1 MSISLGLFD
10 VFTYI
15 VPGSLY
21 LALIVYLA
29 EKFSWIEIG
38 QLKNVPCLV
47 LFGGILIICYLLG
60 FVADPLAAQLDKR
73 MEFWKARYREDAK
86 EIFKTRA
93 PGAVH
98 RAYVKADLYLL
109 LAAAETSQKEAAL
122 EISRFRATGLMLRN
136 CSVPFLG
143 ACIVS
148 VAEAIAGIRPAATI
162 LCAVFFAAAVLS
174 CIGQGKRL
182 REWANMKTLDIC
194 YWIPGIDEMVLGQN
208 PKR

>member
-21 LALIVYLA
+21 LALIVYVA

-38 QLKNVPCLV
+38 QLKNVPSLV
-47 LFGGILIICYLLG
+47 LFSGILIICYLLG

-73 MEFWKARYREDAK
+73 MRFWKARYREDAK

-98 RAYVKADLYLL
+98 RVYVKADLYLL

-194 YWIPGIDEMVLGQN
+194 YWIPGIDEMVLGQD

>member
-1 MSISLGLFD
+1 MPCR
-10 VFTYI
+10 
-15 VPGSLY
+15 PGSLY
-21 LALIVYLA
+21 LALIVFVA

-38 QLKNVPCLV
+38 QFKNVPSLV

-60 FVADPLAAQLDKR
+60 FVTDPLAAQLDKR
-73 MEFWKARYREDAK
+73 MRFWKARYREDTK
-86 EIFKTRA
+86 EIFRTRA

-98 RAYVKADLYLL
+98 RVYVKADLYLL

-148 VAEAIAGIRPAATI
+148 VAEAISGVRPAATI
-162 LCAVFFAAAVLS
+162 LCAAFFAAAVLS

-194 YWIPGIDEMVLGQN
+194 YWIPGIDEMVLGQDS
-208 PKR
+208 KR